1 MVELHGNV
9 MGVSW
14 EFIGFH
20 GNVWDFHGGFMG
32 IMGPIIPN
40 HGLLTSNN
48 RDSRKNGDGGGPIAN
63 HNMIL
68 HLPENGG
75 SWWVDGCLEEPL
87 RR

>member
-1 MVELHGNV
+1 
-9 MGVSW
+9 MGMSW
-14 EFIGFH
+14 GFSWDFIGFH
-20 GNVWDFHGGFMG
+20 GNVWDFHGGFIG

-48 RDSRKNGDGGGPIAN
+48 RDSRKNGDGVGPIAN

-75 SWWVDGCLEEPL
+75 SWWVDGYLEEPL